1 MSSIDVLFLAFNR
14 LEFTKASF
22 GYLLANTDWSLV
34 DRLVVYDDGSE
45 DGTREWLEDHKHA
58 GQVEADLRL
67 SSFGSPVAV
76 MVDYILT
83 AEADIV
89 AKVDNDIA
97 MPPGWLNTA
106 ARCMD
111 ENPELEILGLAAGW
125 APRKDG
131 PLGYQA
137 ATHIGGVG
145 LMRRKAFD
153 RGPLEPNGRQGFTT
167 WQHKH
172 EPIRGWLT
180 PDVLAVQ
187 LDLIPESPWRELAAS
202 YVVKGWAREWPPM
215 EDRNLWS
222 WITAQA

>member
-1 MSSIDVLFLAFNR
+1 MSSIDVLYLARNR
-14 LEFTKASF
+14 LAYTQASF

-45 DGTREWLEDHKHA
+45 DGTREWLEERMA
-58 GQVEADLRL
+58 GCPHPYILRETH
-67 SSFGSPVAV
+67 FGSPVAV
-76 MVDYILT
+76 MADYLAT
-83 AEADIV
+83 AQADIM

-97 MPPGWLNTA
+97 VPPGWLSTA
-106 ARCMD
+106 ARCME
-111 ENPELEILGLAAGW
+111 ENPELELLGLAAGW
-125 APRKDG
+125 AREKQG
-131 PLGYQA
+131 PLGYQV

-145 LMRRKAFD
+145 LMRRSAFD
-153 RGPLEPNGRQGFTT
+153 KRPPLEPNGRQGFTT

-202 YVVKGWAREWPPM
+202 YVAKGWAREWPPM
-215 EDRNLWS
+215 EDRSLWS
-222 WITAQA
+222 WITD